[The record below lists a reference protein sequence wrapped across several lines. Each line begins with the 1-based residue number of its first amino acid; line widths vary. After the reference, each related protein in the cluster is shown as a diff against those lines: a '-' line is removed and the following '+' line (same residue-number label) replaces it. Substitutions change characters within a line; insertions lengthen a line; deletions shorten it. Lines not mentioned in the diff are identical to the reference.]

1 MLEWISSTTVISRAW
16 ISKKKRKE
24 ERLIQGMEHSDIYP
38 IRKEKGQAGDLKES
52 DSGSKEEQGKHRLT
66 EAQRDSIS

>member
-1 MLEWISSTTVISRAW
+1 
-16 ISKKKRKE
+16 
-24 ERLIQGMEHSDIYP
+24 MEHSDIYP